1 MDEAP
6 SGLRERSVFPSWIR
20 GPQDFVGGLALM
32 AVAAFALWAASDLG
46 SMQGFR
52 FGAGT
57 VPRLLAVL
65 LLGLGAVVAA
75 SGIFAPGEQLAKFH
89 WRGPLFVGLA
99 ILSFAVTIRP
109 LGLVIAAFS
118 SFLIAA
124 LGTPETRW
132 GETFVVGLVL
142 TAACC
147 GLFVY
152 GLALPFAL
160 WPAFL
165 TQ

>member
-1 MDEAP
+1 MGEAP
-6 SGLRERSVFPSWIR
+6 SGVRERTVFPGWIR
-20 GPQDFVGGLALM
+20 GPQDFVGGLVLM
-32 AVAAFALWAASDLG
+32 AVAAFALWAAADLG
-46 SMQGFR
+46 GMQGFR

-65 LLGLGAVVAA
+65 LLGLGAAITA
-75 SGIFAPGEQLAKFH
+75 TGIFSEGEPLAKLH
-89 WRGPLFVGLA
+89 WRGPLFVGLS
-99 ILSFAVTIRP
+99 ILSFAIAIRP
-109 LGLVIAAFS
+109 LGLVVAAFS

-124 LGTPETRW
+124 LGTPDTRW
-132 GETFVVGLVL
+132 GETIVVGIVL

-152 GLALPFAL
+152 GLALPFTL
-160 WPAFL
+160 WPAAL

>member
-6 SGLRERSVFPSWIR
+6 SGVRERSVFPSWIR
-20 GPQDFVGGLALM
+20 GPQDFVGGVVLI
-32 AVAAFALWAASDLG
+32 AVAVFALWAASDLG
-46 SMQGFR
+46 GMHGFR
-52 FGAGT
+52 FGPGT
-57 VPRLLAVL
+57 VPRLLALL
-65 LLGLGAVVAA
+65 LLGLGAVIAA
-75 SGIFAPGEQLAKFH
+75 TGIFIEGQRLATFH

-109 LGLVIAAFS
+109 LGLVIAALS

-132 GETFVVGLVL
+132 GETVLVGIVL

-160 WPAFL
+160 WPVAL

>member
-6 SGLRERSVFPSWIR
+6 NGLRERSVFPSWIR
-20 GPQDFVGGLALM
+20 GPQDFVGGLALI
-32 AVAAFALWAASDLG
+32 AVAVFALWAASDLG
-46 SMQGFR
+46 GMKGFR
-52 FGAGT
+52 FGPGT
-57 VPRLLAVL
+57 VPRLLALL
-65 LLGLGAVVAA
+65 LLGLGAVIAA
-75 SGIFAPGEQLAKFH
+75 TGIFTEGERLAKFH

-132 GETFVVGLVL
+132 GETLVVGILL

-160 WPAFL
+160 WPVAL